1 MPVWEWLADSSGALL
16 TVLLLYTV
24 ALLVRRRWISR
35 NGGTF
40 ELSVRVRP
48 GRAGR
53 GWILGV
59 ARYTDDGLEW
69 FRIFSLAFRPRL
81 VYRRADLSYV
91 GRREAEGVEAY
102 SLYSGHIVV
111 SCRTPA
117 GPLEVAMSPAALT
130 GFLAWLESAPPGR
143 QLMR

>member
-1 MPVWEWLADSSGALL
+1 MPVLLWLADSTG
-16 TVLLLYTV
+16 VLLL
-24 ALLVRRRWISR
+24 LLVLYGLALVLRRRWISR
-35 NGGTF
+35 HGGTF
-40 ELSVRVRP
+40 EFSVRVRS
-48 GRAGR
+48 GRGGR

-59 ARYTDDGLEW
+59 ARYTEDGLEW
-69 FRIFSLAFRPRL
+69 FRVFSLAPRPRL
-81 VYRRADLSYV
+81 VYRRAEIEYL
-91 GRREAEGVEAY
+91 GRREPSGVEAY

-117 GPLEVAMSPAALT
+117 GPLELAMSPAALT